1 MKKPHLKVK
10 VGDGVIISPSSSP
23 RRSSASPVPASP
35 AMGRLSTVS
44 AVRPSSFD
52 AGGLCF
58 RNDGREWRGHQ
69 RVRLASPPQGENQGP
84 IVPQMSEEELR
95 REEERQIKLA
105 KRNTENA
112 ILAYLL
118 SYRQEDEWLNLSLRE
133 LRRIAALH
141 GISLQKRPRP
151 KRQVLVPIRAA
162 STPKSQ

>member
-1 MKKPHLKVK
+1 MKKHYLKVK

-23 RRSSASPVPASP
+23 RHSP
-35 AMGRLSTVS
+35 AMERLSTVT
-44 AVRPSSFD
+44 AVRPKSFD

-58 RNDGREWRGHQ
+58 RNDGKEWRGHQ
-69 RVRLASPPQGENQGP
+69 RVRLVSPPQEQNEGP

-95 REEERQIKLA
+95 RDDEMQIKLA

-118 SYRQEDEWLNLSLRE
+118 CYRQEDEWLNLSLRE

-141 GISLQKRPRP
+141 GINLQKRART
-151 KRQVLVPIRAA
+151 KRQVLVPIR
-162 STPKSQ
+162 SD